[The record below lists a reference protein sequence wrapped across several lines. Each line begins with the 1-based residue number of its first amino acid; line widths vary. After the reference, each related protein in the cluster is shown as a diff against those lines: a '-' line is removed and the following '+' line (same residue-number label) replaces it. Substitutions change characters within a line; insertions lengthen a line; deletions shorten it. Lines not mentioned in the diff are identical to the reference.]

1 MQEIPKSDILYLDRK
16 KFKGI
21 GKVGLFNQGL
31 DLMQSAFKFRNED
44 VSRSLMLIAL
54 AQSCQTFLRAQP
66 TGDKMKPN
74 CFRIFGNLF
83 YCQTQSG
90 FDKSLYAV
98 GHGYTKKACRDMAF
112 GYPTAYPCL
121 VYLTDQIFERSRIDV
136 QWVPFKNLKMGC
148 HCE

>member
-1 MQEIPKSDILYLDRK
+1 MQEIPKSDIIYLDRK

-31 DLMQSAFKFRNED
+31 DLTQSAFKFRNED

-54 AQSCQTFLRAQP
+54 AQSCQT
-66 TGDKMKPN
+66 
-74 CFRIFGNLF
+74 
-83 YCQTQSG
+83 QSG
-90 FDKSLYAV
+90 FDKSLYAG

-136 QWVPFKNLKMGC
+136 QWVPFKNLK
-148 HCE
+148 

>member
-1 MQEIPKSDILYLDRK
+1 MQKENNDTIILDRK
-16 KFKGI
+16 KFKGLN
-21 GKVGLFNQGL
+21 KVGLFNQGL
-31 DLMQSAFKFRNED
+31 DLMQPAFKFRNED

-54 AQSCQTFLRAQP
+54 AQSCQSFLRAQP

-98 GHGYTKKACRDMAF
+98 AGHVYPKSGCRRMADGF
-112 GYPTAYPCL
+112 PKAYPSL
-121 VYLTDQIFERSRIDV
+121 VHLTVDWDRDKIYV
-136 QWVPFKNLKMGC
+136 QWLPFKNLK
-148 HCE
+148 

>member
-1 MQEIPKSDILYLDRK
+1 MNEVDSSNNKVIFLDRK

-21 GKVGLFNQGL
+21 SKVGLFNQGL
-31 DLMQSAFKFRNED
+31 DLMQSVFKVRNED

-54 AQSCQTFLRAQP
+54 AQSCQSFLRAQP
-66 TGDKMKPN
+66 TGDTIKPN

-98 GHGYTKKACRDMAF
+98 AGKWFPKKACRRMAN
-112 GYPTAYPCL
+112 GYPSAYPSL
-121 VYLTDQIFERSRIDV
+121 VYLTFDGIRIDV
-136 QWVPFKNLKMGC
+136 QWLPFKNLK
-148 HCE
+148 